1 MVLNRMGRW
10 GRRLMLAAAAASM
23 GTTFE
28 SCTSEDAWRIFRDS
42 ASPSIGEG
50 LKTMFGG
57 VVDGIVAVVDPS
69 GHSGSSSSSSS
80 R

>member
-10 GRRLMLAAAAASM
+10 GQRLILTLAAASI

-69 GHSGSSSSSSS
+69 GHSGSSSSSGSK
-80 R
+80 